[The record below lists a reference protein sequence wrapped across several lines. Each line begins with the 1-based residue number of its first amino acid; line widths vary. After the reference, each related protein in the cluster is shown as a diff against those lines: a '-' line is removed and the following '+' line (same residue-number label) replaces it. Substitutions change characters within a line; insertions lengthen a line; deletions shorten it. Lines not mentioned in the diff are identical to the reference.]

1 MAVITTSIRLRTKG
15 DTDLVDI
22 TAEVGE
28 SVRDSGISSG
38 IVTVFIPGS
47 TARVTTIEYE
57 SGQYRISG
65 GYRQDG
71 AQGHPLSPTRGG
83 GTGTVIPT

>member
-15 DTDLVDI
+15 NGPRRY

-47 TARVTTIEYE
+47 TAGVTIEYE
-57 SGQYRISG
+57 RSHTGFQEAIDRIAP
-65 GYRQDG
+65 G
-71 AQGHPLSPTRGG
+71 ASVITTTRGG
-83 GTGTVIPT
+83 GRNGYST